1 MSKRIPLEGKTF
13 TNLYV
18 DSYLGGGKYR
28 CLCACG
34 NELDVFRSNLKS
46 GHTTSCGCLKL
57 SSNLSGRAFSQ
68 VRVIKRSTSKI
79 RGRTKRSRWECECL
93 RCGNLFEA
101 YADELIS
108 GNRKS
113 CGCILEEKTLPEA
126 IRKEFIDGTQL
137 SKIKSIPTK
146 ANKSGVVGV
155 NWDKSRNKWQASIR
169 YKGHKYN
176 LGRFDD
182 FALACDARREAEK
195 VLFGEIGE

>member
-1 MSKRIPLEGKTF
+1 MTYRIPLEGKTF
-13 TNLYV
+13 VNLYV
-18 DSYLGGGKYR
+18 KEYVGGGKYH
-28 CLCACG
+28 CLCSCR
-34 NELDVFRSNLKS
+34 NEVDVFGNNLKS

-57 SSNLSGRAFSQ
+57 SADLSGKIFNQ
-68 VRVIKRSTSKI
+68 VRAIKRSTSKI
-79 RGRTKRSRWECECL
+79 RGKTKRPCWECECL

-101 YADELIS
+101 YADELTS
-108 GNRKS
+108 GDRKS

-126 IRKEFIDGTQL
+126 IRKEFINGTQL

-182 FALACDARREAEK
+182 FDLACKVRSEAETI
-195 VLFGEIGE
+195 FFT